1 MSLPTV
7 FTDDDGTIVDT
18 DWWFDENVNLDGGV
32 VTLSSPFTENYTD
45 IANPLVAWATP
56 GWKNITI
63 FATDDAGN
71 VSVATLHV
79 EVLNQ
84 RPVAIFPRPADGT
97 TNTMYTFLSS
107 SFDPD
112 GNSGEHDPQLDHHW
126 NRTKHV
132 EQPSQ
137 SHVYG
142 TRRLQ
147 RDLSRDR

>member
-45 IANPLVAWATP
+45 VANLLVAWATP

-63 FATDDAGN
+63 FATDDVA

-79 EVLNQ
+79 EVVNQ

-112 GNSGEHDPQLDHHW
+112 GNSGNMTHNW
-126 NRTKHV
+126 TITGI
-132 EQPSQ
+132 EQNMSNKLVNHMFTEPG
-137 SHVYG
+137 VY
-142 TRRLQ
+142 R
-147 RDLSRDR
+147 